1 MTQPNANF
9 LVCWAAMI
17 GLLGSCIVSS
27 AQASTRVNFHGTL
40 INNPP
45 CDITGENDP
54 IYVDFDEVGIT
65 KIDGVNYMKD
75 FTLTVTCGADLGNNV
90 ALYMGYNGMSALFDS
105 DAVQTSLRGLGIRLY
120 HNGGVVAPNN
130 DDISVVMSSG
140 FSKTIALSAVP
151 VKDNDPSLTL
161 LEGPFSATGTVEI
174 RYP

>member
-1 MTQPNANF
+1 MTQVRIRF
-9 LVCWAAMI
+9 LGCCALIIA
-17 GLLGSCIVSS
+17 GLSGSIMLS

-40 INNPP
+40 IDNPP

-65 KIDGVNYMKD
+65 KIDGVNYMQD

-90 ALYMGYNGMSALFDS
+90 ALYMGYNGMNAPFDD
-105 DAVQTSLRGLGIRLY
+105 DAVQSSLAGLGIRLY
-120 HNGGVVAPNN
+120 YQGDVVAPND

-140 FSKTIALSAVP
+140 MSKTILLSAVP
-151 VKDNDPSLTL
+151 VKDASTDL
-161 LEGPFSATGTVEI
+161 LEGSFTATGTVEI